1 MNDFEQ
7 YLRDNR
13 PDTPAEDQFLIETN
27 ARLNAV
33 EGIKQTV
40 YDERRHG
47 RIALLVALGIG
58 LVAGMLLATLM
69 LLWPS
74 ISANLAL
81 NGLDSTSWTKAIAF
95 LQPWKYLLL
104 LPVAGFAIALG
115 ILVPNRKKES
125 F

>member
-13 PDTPAEDQFLIETN
+13 PDIPAEDQFLIETN

-40 YDERRHG
+40 DEEHRRG
-47 RIALLVALGIG
+47 RVALVVALAIG
-58 LVAGMLLATLM
+58 LVVGMLIATLVLM
-69 LLWPS
+69 WPS
-74 ISANLAL
+74 LSASTDIFGTDRTAL
-81 NGLDSTSWTKAIAF
+81 TRAIEF
-95 LQPWKYLLL
+95 LQPWKYFLL
-104 LPVAGFAIALG
+104 LPIAGCAIALG
-115 ILVPNRKKES
+115 LILPNRKRAS

>member
-13 PDTPAEDQFLIETN
+13 PDIPAEDQFLIETN

-40 YDERRHG
+40 DEEHRRG
-47 RIALLVALGIG
+47 RVALVVALAIG
-58 LVAGMLLATLM
+58 LVVGMLIATLVLM
-69 LLWPS
+69 WPT
-74 ISANLAL
+74 ISASTDIFGTDRTAL
-81 NGLDSTSWTKAIAF
+81 TRAIEF
-95 LQPWKYLLL
+95 LQPWKYFLL
-104 LPVAGFAIALG
+104 LPIAGCAIALG
-115 ILVPNRKKES
+115 LILPNRKRAS

>member
-13 PDTPAEDQFLIETN
+13 PDMPAEDQFLIETN

-40 YDERRHG
+40 DEEHRRG
-47 RIALLVALGIG
+47 RVALVVALAIG
-58 LVAGMLLATLM
+58 LVVGMLVATLVLM
-69 LLWPS
+69 WPS
-74 ISANLAL
+74 LSASTGVFGTDQSAL
-81 NGLDSTSWTKAIAF
+81 TRIVEF
-95 LQPWKYLLL
+95 LQPWKYFLL
-104 LPVAGFAIALG
+104 LPIAGCAIALG
-115 ILVPNRKKES
+115 LLLPNRRRAS

>member
-13 PDTPAEDQFLIETN
+13 PDIPAEDQFLIETN

-40 YDERRHG
+40 DEERRHG
-47 RIALLVALGIG
+47 RVAVVVALAIG
-58 LVAGMLLATLM
+58 LVVGMLIATLV
-69 LLWPS
+69 LCWPT
-74 ISANLAL
+74 ISTIPGLS
-81 NGLDSTSWTKAIAF
+81 GLDKSTLTRALEF
-95 LQPWKYLLL
+95 LQPWKFFLL
-104 LPVAGFAIALG
+104 LPVAGCAIALG
-115 ILVPNRKKES
+115 LLLPGRKKAS

>member
-13 PDTPAEDQFLIETN
+13 PDIPAEDQFLIETN

-40 YDERRHG
+40 DEEHRRG
-47 RIALLVALGIG
+47 RVALVVALAIG
-58 LVAGMLLATLM
+58 LVVGMLIATLVLM
-69 LLWPS
+69 WPT
-74 ISANLAL
+74 IFASAGL
-81 NGLDSTSWTKAIAF
+81 NGLSALTRAVEF
-95 LQPWKYLLL
+95 LQPWKYFLL
-104 LPVAGFAIALG
+104 LPIAGCAIALG
-115 ILVPNRKKES
+115 LILPNRKRAS